1 MEITTAFLLGI
12 ACVLL
17 LVAAAAWGP
26 RRSNCARMSSQHG
39 QATPRIL
46 VAALSLSAAGLVGLV
61 VRENYTG
68 QAVIPTQGDRPTVG
82 FGSTIHEDGSPVRM
96 GDTTTPVRALIKAH
110 AHITKDEA
118 AFQAS
123 LPGVALH
130 QGGYDLYL
138 DWDYQYGMGAW
149 RTSSMRREL
158 LAGNYKP
165 ACDGLLDYRKL
176 TSARQE
182 GPGWTVSRR
191 DAQGKP
197 TRWEFDCSTPGNK
210 VCRGVWS
217 RQLERH
223 KKCMEL
229 Q

>member
-1 MEITTAFLLGI
+1 MLG
-12 ACVLL
+12 
-17 LVAAAAWGP
+17 
-26 RRSNCARMSSQHG
+26 S
-39 QATPRIL
+39 ATPRQI
-46 VAALSLSAAGLVGLV
+46 VAVMSLSAAGLIGLV
-61 VRENYTG
+61 VHESYTDK
-68 QAVIPTQGDRPTVG
+68 AIVPTQGDRPTVG
-82 FGSTIHEDGSPVRM
+82 FGSTFHEDGTPVQM

-118 AFQAS
+118 AFRAS

-130 QGGYDLYL
+130 QGEYDIYL
-138 DWDYQYGMGAW
+138 SFIYQYGTAAW
-149 RTSSMRREL
+149 QKSGMRREL
-158 LAGNYKP
+158 LAGNYVGSCN
-165 ACDGLLDYRKL
+165 ALLDYRKL

-197 TRWEFDCSTPGNK
+197 VRWEFDCSTPGNR
-210 VCRGVWS
+210 VCRGVWT

>member
-1 MEITTAFLLGI
+1 MNAKRPLSN
-12 ACVLL
+12 VR
-17 LVAAAAWGP
+17 
-26 RRSNCARMSSQHG
+26 RRSPMLGS
-39 QATPRIL
+39 ATPRQI
-46 VAALSLSAAGLVGLV
+46 VAVMSLSAAGLIGLV
-61 VRENYTG
+61 VHESYTDK
-68 QAVIPTQGDRPTVG
+68 AIVPTQGDRPTVG
-82 FGSTIHEDGSPVRM
+82 FGSTFHEDGTPVKM

-118 AFQAS
+118 AFRAS

-130 QGGYDLYL
+130 QGEYDIYL
-138 DWDYQYGMGAW
+138 SFIYQYGTAAW
-149 RTSSMRREL
+149 QKSGMRREL
-158 LAGNYKP
+158 LAGNYVGSCN
-165 ACDGLLDYRKL
+165 ALLDYRKL

-197 TRWEFDCSTPGNK
+197 VRWEFDCSTPGNK
-210 VCRGVWS
+210 VCRGVWT

-223 KKCMEL
+223 QKCMGM